1 MSMFEIH
8 GGFTGLAASSRVR
21 LARNL
26 KGYPFRLTDAQH
38 QEIADKVFATLQNNP
53 TIGPEFEKKQIIPRS
68 TEASQLVEEHLISP
82 ELAQNGGWLIVSKDG
97 GVSIMVGEEDH
108 LRLQVIGSGLCPKEC
123 LETANRIAAL
133 IESALPFAYD
143 ERLGY
148 LTACPTNVGT
158 GLRASIM
165 LHLPLLTATGEINQM
180 VGYAGSRGCAVRGA
194 YGEGSKAVGGFYQI
208 SNQVTLGAS
217 AAELTDKLVEAHLI
231 SPELAQNGGWL
242 IVSKD
247 GGVSIMVGEEDH
259 LRLQVIGTGLC
270 PKECLETAN
279 RIAALIEAALPFAYD
294 ERLGY
299 LTACPT
305 NIGTGLRASIMLH
318 LPMLTATDGMGR
330 MAGYAGSR
338 GCAVRGAYGEGSKA
352 VGGFY
357 QISNQVTLGA
367 SAAELTD
374 KLVETAT
381 AIIDAEKKAREQVRS
396 QNEAGLRDRI
406 YRAAGTLRSAY
417 LIETAEAVQCISDVL
432 VGLQMGMLS
441 GIDPQ
446 ALYQLEQRIRPAML
460 TGAPQERDIKRAAML
475 REAAQNIRFA

>member
-26 KGYPFRLTDAQH
+26 KGYPFRLTEAQH
-38 QEIADKVFATLQNNP
+38 SEIADKVFSTLQNNP
-53 TIGPEFEKKQIIPRS
+53 TIGSEFEKKQIIPRS
-68 TEASQLVEEHLISP
+68 TEASQLVEE
-82 ELAQNGGWLIVSKDG
+82 
-97 GVSIMVGEEDH
+97 
-108 LRLQVIGSGLCPKEC
+108 
-123 LETANRIAAL
+123 
-133 IESALPFAYD
+133 
-143 ERLGY
+143 
-148 LTACPTNVGT
+148 
-158 GLRASIM
+158 
-165 LHLPLLTATGEINQM
+165 
-180 VGYAGSRGCAVRGA
+180 
-194 YGEGSKAVGGFYQI
+194 
-208 SNQVTLGAS
+208 
-217 AAELTDKLVEAHLI
+217 HLI

-305 NIGTGLRASIMLH
+305 NVGTGLRASIMLH
-318 LPMLTATDGMGR
+318 LPMLTATNEIGR
-330 MAGYAGSR
+330 LVGYAGSR

-381 AIIDAEKKAREQVRS
+381 TIIDAEKKAREQVRS

-417 LIETAEAVQCISDVL
+417 LIETAEAIQCISDVL
-432 VGLQMGMLS
+432 VGLQMGLLS

-446 ALYQLEQRIRPAML
+446 QLYALEQRIRPAML
-460 TGAPQERDIKRAAML
+460 TGSPQERDQKRAAML
-475 REAAQNIRFA
+475 REAAQNLKMEN

>member
-8 GGFTGLAASSRVR
+8 GGFTGFAASSRVR

-26 KGYPFRLTDAQH
+26 KGYPFRLTEAQH
-38 QEIADKVFATLQNNP
+38 SEIADKVFSTLQNNP
-53 TIGPEFEKKQIIPRS
+53 TIGSEFEKKQIIPRS
-68 TEASQLVEEHLISP
+68 TEASQLVEE
-82 ELAQNGGWLIVSKDG
+82 
-97 GVSIMVGEEDH
+97 
-108 LRLQVIGSGLCPKEC
+108 
-123 LETANRIAAL
+123 
-133 IESALPFAYD
+133 
-143 ERLGY
+143 
-148 LTACPTNVGT
+148 
-158 GLRASIM
+158 
-165 LHLPLLTATGEINQM
+165 
-180 VGYAGSRGCAVRGA
+180 
-194 YGEGSKAVGGFYQI
+194 
-208 SNQVTLGAS
+208 
-217 AAELTDKLVEAHLI
+217 HLI

-305 NIGTGLRASIMLH
+305 NVGTGLRASIMLH
-318 LPMLTATDGMGR
+318 LPMLTATNEIGR
-330 MAGYAGSR
+330 LVGYAGSR

-381 AIIDAEKKAREQVRS
+381 TIIDAEKKAREQVRS

-432 VGLQMGMLS
+432 VGLQMGLLS

-446 ALYQLEQRIRPAML
+446 QLYALEQRIRPAML
-460 TGAPQERDIKRAAML
+460 TGAPQERDQKRAAML
-475 REAAQNIRFA
+475 REVAQNLKMEN

>member
-8 GGFTGLAASSRVR
+8 GGFTGLAATSRVR

-26 KGYPFRLTDAQH
+26 KGYPFRLTEAQH
-38 QEIADKVFATLQNNP
+38 KEIADKVFAALQNNP
-53 TIGPEFEKKQIIPRS
+53 TVGPEFEKKQIIPRS

-108 LRLQVIGSGLCPKEC
+108 LRLQVIGTGLCPKEC

-133 IESALPFAYD
+133 IEGELPFAYD

-165 LHLPLLTATGEINQM
+165 LHLP
-180 VGYAGSRGCAVRGA
+180 
-194 YGEGSKAVGGFYQI
+194 
-208 SNQVTLGAS
+208 
-217 AAELTDKLVEAHLI
+217 
-231 SPELAQNGGWL
+231 
-242 IVSKD
+242 
-247 GGVSIMVGEEDH
+247 
-259 LRLQVIGTGLC
+259 
-270 PKECLETAN
+270 
-279 RIAALIEAALPFAYD
+279 
-294 ERLGY
+294 
-299 LTACPT
+299 
-305 NIGTGLRASIMLH
+305 
-318 LPMLTATDGMGR
+318 MLTAAGEIGR
-330 MAGYAGSR
+330 MTGYAGSR

-381 AIIDAEKKAREQVRS
+381 TIIDAEKKTREQVRS

-417 LIETAEAVQCISDVL
+417 LIDTGEAVQCISDVL
-432 VGLQMGMLS
+432 VGLQMGLLS
-441 GIDPQ
+441 GVEPQ
-446 ALYQLEQRIRPAML
+446 KLYELEQRIRPAML
-460 TGAPQERDIKRAAML
+460 TGTPQERDCKRAELL
-475 REAAQNIRFA
+475 RAAAKDLMIE

>member
-8 GGFTGLAASSRVR
+8 GGFSGLAATSRVR

-26 KGYPFRLTDAQH
+26 KGYPFRITEAQH
-38 QEIADKVFATLQNNP
+38 KEIADKVFAALQNNP
-53 TIGPEFEKKQIIPRS
+53 TVGPEFEKKQIIPRS

-108 LRLQVIGSGLCPKEC
+108 LRLQVIGTGLCPKEC
-123 LETANRIAAL
+123 LDTANRIAAL
-133 IESALPFAYD
+133 IE
-143 ERLGY
+143 
-148 LTACPTNVGT
+148 
-158 GLRASIM
+158 
-165 LHLPLLTATGEINQM
+165 GE
-180 VGYAGSRGCAVRGA
+180 
-194 YGEGSKAVGGFYQI
+194 
-208 SNQVTLGAS
+208 
-217 AAELTDKLVEAHLI
+217 
-231 SPELAQNGGWL
+231 
-242 IVSKD
+242 
-247 GGVSIMVGEEDH
+247 
-259 LRLQVIGTGLC
+259 
-270 PKECLETAN
+270 
-279 RIAALIEAALPFAYD
+279 LPFAYD

-318 LPMLTATDGMGR
+318 LPMLTATGEIGR
-330 MAGYAGSR
+330 ITGYAGSR

-381 AIIDAEKKAREQVRS
+381 TIIDAEKKAREQVRS
-396 QNEAGLRDRI
+396 QDEAGLRDRI

-417 LIETAEAVQCISDVL
+417 LIDTSEAVQCISDVL
-432 VGLQMGMLS
+432 VGLQMGLLS
-441 GIDPQ
+441 GVDPQ
-446 ALYQLEQRIRPAML
+446 KLYELEQRIRPAML
-460 TGAPQERDIKRAAML
+460 TGAPQERDRKRAELL
-475 REAAQNIRFA
+475 REAAKNLILE

>member
-26 KGYPFRLTDAQH
+26 KGYPFRLTEAQH
-38 QEIADKVFATLQNNP
+38 SEIADKVFSTLQNNP
-53 TIGPEFEKKQIIPRS
+53 TIGSEFEKKQIIPRS
-68 TEASQLVEEHLISP
+68 TEASQLVEE
-82 ELAQNGGWLIVSKDG
+82 
-97 GVSIMVGEEDH
+97 
-108 LRLQVIGSGLCPKEC
+108 
-123 LETANRIAAL
+123 
-133 IESALPFAYD
+133 
-143 ERLGY
+143 
-148 LTACPTNVGT
+148 
-158 GLRASIM
+158 
-165 LHLPLLTATGEINQM
+165 
-180 VGYAGSRGCAVRGA
+180 
-194 YGEGSKAVGGFYQI
+194 
-208 SNQVTLGAS
+208 
-217 AAELTDKLVEAHLI
+217 HLI

-305 NIGTGLRASIMLH
+305 NVGTGLRASIMLH
-318 LPMLTATDGMGR
+318 LPMLTATNEIGR
-330 MAGYAGSR
+330 LVGYAGSR

-357 QISNQVTLGA
+357 QISNQVTLGT

-381 AIIDAEKKAREQVRS
+381 TIIDAEKKAREQVRS

-417 LIETAEAVQCISDVL
+417 LIETAEAIQCISDVL
-432 VGLQMGMLS
+432 VGLQMGLLS

-446 ALYQLEQRIRPAML
+446 QLYALEQRIRPAML
-460 TGAPQERDIKRAAML
+460 TGAPQERDQKRAAML
-475 REAAQNIRFA
+475 REVAQNLKMEN

>member
-1 MSMFEIH
+1 MSMFTIN

-38 QEIADKVFATLQNNP
+38 KEIADKVFAALQNNP

-108 LRLQVIGSGLCPKEC
+108 LRLQVIGTGLCPKEC

-133 IESALPFAYD
+133 IES
-143 ERLGY
+143 E
-148 LTACPTNVGT
+148 
-158 GLRASIM
+158 
-165 LHLPLLTATGEINQM
+165 
-180 VGYAGSRGCAVRGA
+180 
-194 YGEGSKAVGGFYQI
+194 
-208 SNQVTLGAS
+208 
-217 AAELTDKLVEAHLI
+217 
-231 SPELAQNGGWL
+231 
-242 IVSKD
+242 
-247 GGVSIMVGEEDH
+247 
-259 LRLQVIGTGLC
+259 
-270 PKECLETAN
+270 
-279 RIAALIEAALPFAYD
+279 LPFAYD

-318 LPMLTATDGMGR
+318 LPMLTATGEIGR
-330 MAGYAGSR
+330 MTGYAGSR

-381 AIIDAEKKAREQVRS
+381 TIIDAEKKTREQVRS
-396 QNEAGLRDRI
+396 RNEAGLRDRI

-417 LIETAEAVQCISDVL
+417 LIDTGEAVQCISDVL
-432 VGLQMGMLS
+432 VGLQMGLLS
-441 GIDPQ
+441 GVEPQ
-446 ALYQLEQRIRPAML
+446 KLYELEQRIRPAML
-460 TGAPQERDIKRAAML
+460 TGTPQERDCKRAELL
-475 REAAQNIRFA
+475 RASAKDLILG

>member
-1 MSMFEIH
+1 MSMFTIN

-38 QEIADKVFATLQNNP
+38 KEIADKVFAALQNNP
-53 TIGPEFEKKQIIPRS
+53 TIGPEFEKKQIILRS
-68 TEASQLVEEHLISP
+68 TEAFQ
-82 ELAQNGGWLIVSKDG
+82 
-97 GVSIMVGEEDH
+97 
-108 LRLQVIGSGLCPKEC
+108 
-123 LETANRIAAL
+123 
-133 IESALPFAYD
+133 
-143 ERLGY
+143 
-148 LTACPTNVGT
+148 
-158 GLRASIM
+158 
-165 LHLPLLTATGEINQM
+165 
-180 VGYAGSRGCAVRGA
+180 
-194 YGEGSKAVGGFYQI
+194 
-208 SNQVTLGAS
+208 
-217 AAELTDKLVEAHLI
+217 LVEAHLI

-247 GGVSIMVGEEDH
+247 GGVAIMVGEEDH

-279 RIAALIEAALPFAYD
+279 RIAALIEGELPFAYD

-318 LPMLTATDGMGR
+318 LPMLTATGEIGR
-330 MAGYAGSR
+330 MTGYAGSR

-381 AIIDAEKKAREQVRS
+381 TIIDAEKKAREQVRS
-396 QNEAGLRDRI
+396 QNEVGLRDRI

-417 LIETAEAVQCISDVL
+417 LIDTSEAVQCISDVL
-432 VGLQMGMLS
+432 VGLQMGLLS
-441 GIDPQ
+441 GGEPQ
-446 ALYQLEQRIRPAML
+446 KLYELEQRIRPAML
-460 TGAPQERDIKRAAML
+460 TGAPQERDCKRAELL
-475 REAAQNIRFA
+475 RAAAKDLILE

>member
-8 GGFTGLAASSRVR
+8 GGFTGLAATSRVR

-26 KGYPFRLTDAQH
+26 KGYPFRITEAQH
-38 QEIADKVFATLQNNP
+38 KEIADKVFAALQNNP
-53 TIGPEFEKKQIIPRS
+53 TVGPEFEKKQIIPRS

-108 LRLQVIGSGLCPKEC
+108 LRLQVIGTGLCPKEC
-123 LETANRIAAL
+123 LETANRIASL
-133 IESALPFAYD
+133 IEAALPFAYD

-165 LHLPLLTATGEINQM
+165 LHLP
-180 VGYAGSRGCAVRGA
+180 
-194 YGEGSKAVGGFYQI
+194 
-208 SNQVTLGAS
+208 
-217 AAELTDKLVEAHLI
+217 
-231 SPELAQNGGWL
+231 
-242 IVSKD
+242 
-247 GGVSIMVGEEDH
+247 
-259 LRLQVIGTGLC
+259 
-270 PKECLETAN
+270 
-279 RIAALIEAALPFAYD
+279 
-294 ERLGY
+294 
-299 LTACPT
+299 
-305 NIGTGLRASIMLH
+305 
-318 LPMLTATDGMGR
+318 MLTATNSMSR
-330 MAGYAGSR
+330 MVGYAGSR

-381 AIIDAEKKAREQVRS
+381 TIIDAEKKAREQVRS

-406 YRAAGTLRSAY
+406 YRAAGTMRSAY
-417 LIETAEAVQCISDVL
+417 LIETAEAIQCISDVL
-432 VGLQMGMLS
+432 VGLQMGLLS

-446 ALYQLEQRIRPAML
+446 QLYALEQRIRPAML
-460 TGAPQERDIKRAAML
+460 TGAPQERDQKRAAML

>member
-26 KGYPFRLTDAQH
+26 KGYPFRLTEAQH
-38 QEIADKVFATLQNNP
+38 SEIADKVFSTLQNNP
-53 TIGPEFEKKQIIPRS
+53 TIGSEFEKKQIIPRS
-68 TEASQLVEEHLISP
+68 TEASQLVEE
-82 ELAQNGGWLIVSKDG
+82 
-97 GVSIMVGEEDH
+97 
-108 LRLQVIGSGLCPKEC
+108 
-123 LETANRIAAL
+123 
-133 IESALPFAYD
+133 
-143 ERLGY
+143 
-148 LTACPTNVGT
+148 
-158 GLRASIM
+158 
-165 LHLPLLTATGEINQM
+165 
-180 VGYAGSRGCAVRGA
+180 
-194 YGEGSKAVGGFYQI
+194 
-208 SNQVTLGAS
+208 
-217 AAELTDKLVEAHLI
+217 HLI

-305 NIGTGLRASIMLH
+305 NVGTGLRASIMLH
-318 LPMLTATDGMGR
+318 LPMLTATNEIGR
-330 MAGYAGSR
+330 LVGYAGSR

-357 QISNQVTLGA
+357 QISNQVTLGT

-381 AIIDAEKKAREQVRS
+381 TIIDAEKKAREQVRS

-432 VGLQMGMLS
+432 VGLQMGLLS

-446 ALYQLEQRIRPAML
+446 QLYALEQRIRPAML
-460 TGAPQERDIKRAAML
+460 TGAPQERDQKRAAML
-475 REAAQNIRFA
+475 REAAQNLKMEN

>member
-26 KGYPFRLTDAQH
+26 KGYPFRLTGAA
-38 QEIADKVFATLQNNP
+38 QEIADKVFSALQNNP

-68 TEASQLVEEHLISP
+68 TEASQLVEE
-82 ELAQNGGWLIVSKDG
+82 
-97 GVSIMVGEEDH
+97 
-108 LRLQVIGSGLCPKEC
+108 
-123 LETANRIAAL
+123 
-133 IESALPFAYD
+133 
-143 ERLGY
+143 
-148 LTACPTNVGT
+148 
-158 GLRASIM
+158 
-165 LHLPLLTATGEINQM
+165 
-180 VGYAGSRGCAVRGA
+180 
-194 YGEGSKAVGGFYQI
+194 
-208 SNQVTLGAS
+208 
-217 AAELTDKLVEAHLI
+217 HLI

-318 LPMLTATDGMGR
+318 LPMLTATDGRGR

-446 ALYQLEQRIRPAML
+446 KLYTLEQRIRPAML

>member
-1 MSMFEIH
+1 MSMFTIN

-38 QEIADKVFATLQNNP
+38 KEIADKVFAALQNNP
-53 TIGPEFEKKQIIPRS
+53 TVGPEFEKKQIIPRS

-82 ELAQNGGWLIVSKDG
+82 EL
-97 GVSIMVGEEDH
+97 E
-108 LRLQVIGSGLCPKEC
+108 
-123 LETANRIAAL
+123 
-133 IESALPFAYD
+133 
-143 ERLGY
+143 
-148 LTACPTNVGT
+148 
-158 GLRASIM
+158 
-165 LHLPLLTATGEINQM
+165 
-180 VGYAGSRGCAVRGA
+180 
-194 YGEGSKAVGGFYQI
+194 
-208 SNQVTLGAS
+208 
-217 AAELTDKLVEAHLI
+217 
-231 SPELAQNGGWL
+231 QNGGWL

-279 RIAALIEAALPFAYD
+279 RIAALIEGELPFAYD

-318 LPMLTATDGMGR
+318 LPMLTATGEIGR
-330 MAGYAGSR
+330 MTGYAGSR

-381 AIIDAEKKAREQVRS
+381 TIIDAEKKAREQVRS

-417 LIETAEAVQCISDVL
+417 LIDTSEAVQCISDVL
-432 VGLQMGMLS
+432 VGLQMGLLS
-441 GIDPQ
+441 GVEPQ
-446 ALYQLEQRIRPAML
+446 KLYELEQRIRPAML
-460 TGAPQERDIKRAAML
+460 TGAPQERDCKRAELL
-475 REAAQNIRFA
+475 RAAAKDLILE